1 MASGDV
7 VGIFYRIQQPST
19 LFATPSVRVG
29 GSTPNEV
36 VPQWDFDDA
45 TVEYL
50 DVYGQMSSRYSGGGI
65 TVHLK
70 WVAKTAATTSGD
82 VVWAAAFREIIEGG
96 DDLDVSQTY
105 DFNWVASTAPS
116 TNGRI
121 KYAAIT
127 FTNGADMDN
136 VGAGD
141 MFILRIARNANW
153 TTPTNPAADNM
164 IGDSSLIGVVV
175 VET

>member
-7 VGIFYRIQQPST
+7 VGVFYRLAQPRTS
-19 LFATPSVRVG
+19 FATPSARTG
-29 GSTPNEV
+29 GSAPNEL

-45 TVEYL
+45 AVEYL
-50 DVYGQMSSRYSGGGI
+50 DIYGQMSSRYSGGGV
-65 TVHLK
+65 TVQIK
-70 WVAKTAATTSGD
+70 WAAKTATTTSGD

-105 DFNWVASTAPS
+105 DFNSTTSTAPS
-116 TNGRI
+116 TNGAI

-141 MFILRIARNANW
+141 MFILRIARNANLGSD
-153 TTPTNPAADNM
+153 TMA
-164 IGDSSLIGVVV
+164 GDSSLIGVVV